1 MLTDGRRLPFWE
13 PPTPALA
20 GGRIPGKQVILIFGG
35 APGLFVSSGGLPL
48 LADSQSILQGVR
60 HFESF
65 NRLLNSVFL
74 IGCLNRSEMFS
85 PSADYIDA
93 PAHRQRCP

>member
-1 MLTDGRRLPFWE
+1 MRGRFASKRE
-13 PPTPALA
+13 NHAL
-20 GGRIPGKQVILIFGG
+20 IC
-35 APGLFVSSGGLPL
+35 APGLFVSSGLPL

-85 PSADYIDA
+85 SSADYIDT
-93 PAHRQRCP
+93 PSGHRRNTFPVRLGSIGAAVLSG